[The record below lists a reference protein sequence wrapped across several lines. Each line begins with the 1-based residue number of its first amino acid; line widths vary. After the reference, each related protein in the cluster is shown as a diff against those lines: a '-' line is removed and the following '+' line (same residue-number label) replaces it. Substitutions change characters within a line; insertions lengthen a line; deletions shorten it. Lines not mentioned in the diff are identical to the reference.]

1 MDMTNTFDTL
11 LEDIERDAFS
21 LFFPKSEYRR
31 SQQDAL
37 EHFQWLAEHLG
48 DEEKE
53 HLEKARAADLS
64 MDTLEREAM
73 VRTAIAAGIRLA
85 LAC

>member
-1 MDMTNTFDTL
+1 M
-11 LEDIERDAFS
+11 EDIFDSLVQEIEQGAFP

-37 EHFQWLAEHLG
+37 EHLQWLAEHLG

-73 VRTAIAAGIRLA
+73 VRTAIAVGIRLA